1 MGIGKRIKA
10 LRSERGL
17 TQEALALKIGVTP
30 SAVGNYEHD
39 VSFPREEV
47 LMRLFGALGCTP
59 NELLGDDEP
68 SGIEER
74 AHLNKY
80 RVLDALGK
88 RRVDSVTETELMRV
102 CGESEEIAVAAR
114 NGSGSKPLTLK
125 KRSGKNLL
133 DMPDYGGRRK

>member
-1 MGIGKRIKA
+1 MGIGKRIRA
-10 LRSERGL
+10 LRSKRGL

-39 VSFPREEV
+39 VSFPKEEV

-59 NELLGDDEP
+59 NELLSDGGPYD
-68 SGIEER
+68 IEEC

-80 RVLDALGK
+80 RALDALGK

-102 CGESEEIAVAAR
+102 CRESEEISVAAR
-114 NGSGSKPLTLK
+114 NGSGSMPIKLK

-133 DMPDYGGRRK
+133 DMPDYGGRRR